1 MKKIVISTGGGD
13 APGLNAVIYAVVKAA
28 NMRGWEVYGSRSGY
42 KGLLDLDELVRLP
55 PEKVEDITPTGGTIL
70 GSTNKGNPFAMPVEN
85 LAGEYQICDVSD
97 RVMENFKRMGFYCHI
112 AVGGDGSLE
121 IAHRFAKK
129 GMPVIGVP
137 KTIDNDLEA
146 THLSFG
152 FDTAVSTAT
161 EALDK
166 LHSTAKSHDRVMVV
180 EVMGRESGWIALN
193 SGISGGTQLAAL
205 PSKVLDKD
213 DFLNLLIT
221 QLQNQDPLNPT
232 DSVEFTAQL
241 AQFSSLEQLGNVND
255 NLQELKNFQASINNS
270 QAVSLIGKTIT
281 ANGNFIRLT
290 SDMPVE
296 CRFELDDD
304 AALVVANVYDS
315 TGEFVKAIESQ
326 NMAAGEHTLLWDGT
340 DRNGNR
346 MPGGDYTFEIMAAD
360 LNGKNVD
367 AGTFFTGIV
376 DKVTF
381 ENNTSF
387 LVSDGRKIA
396 LGDVIQVAA
405 PEKAAVIDTADSDSI
420 NPASQSTTPSI
431 NGGN

>member
-1 MKKIVISTGGGD
+1 M
-13 APGLNAVIYAVVKAA
+13 
-28 NMRGWEVYGSRSGY
+28 
-42 KGLLDLDELVRLP
+42 
-55 PEKVEDITPTGGTIL
+55 IT
-70 GSTNKGNPFAMPVEN
+70 E
-85 LAGEYQICDVSD
+85 
-97 RVMENFKRMGFYCHI
+97 
-112 AVGGDGSLE
+112 
-121 IAHRFAKK
+121 
-129 GMPVIGVP
+129 
-137 KTIDNDLEA
+137 
-146 THLSFG
+146 
-152 FDTAVSTAT
+152 
-161 EALDK
+161 
-166 LHSTAKSHDRVMVV
+166 
-180 EVMGRESGWIALN
+180 ALN
-193 SGISGGTQLAAL
+193 SGVSGGSPLAAL

-281 ANGNFIRLT
+281 AAGNFIRLT
-290 SDMPVE
+290 ADIPVE
-296 CRFELDDD
+296 CSFKLDDD

-326 NMAAGEHTLLWDGT
+326 DMAAGEHTLLWDGT

-367 AGTFFTGIV
+367 AATFFTGTV

-381 ENNTSF
+381 ENNASY
-387 LVSDGRKIA
+387 LMSGGRKIA

-420 NPASQSTTPSI
+420 NPASQFTTPSI